1 MNTKNSHDLHVP
13 VMLNEIISNLSV
25 ALDLDLSSS
34 ATTMMND
41 SAAIGVAVRLSKYA
55 KKKLAAA
62 EADKATDT
70 TATEELVGAEE
81 VEGVDN
87 NKVAIESSIENTKEN
102 TVTKKTVE
110 ITNQTETTS
119 AKELPLRYL
128 DGTLGRGG
136 HLRAI
141 LDRWPQITAV
151 AFDQDPTAIAYA
163 KENFATEIQQNRLQ
177 LVHRN
182 FSEYTLEEFGTFDGM
197 LLDLGVSSPQLD
209 QADRG
214 FSFYHDG
221 PLDMRMNPQKGLT
234 AADIIATFSEEQL
247 IEIFKS
253 YGEIQRPFRVVR
265 AIIADRQTKP
275 FLRTRDLAGLIER
288 VDGWQRKGFHPATQY
303 FMALRLVVNQELEIL
318 EPSLLKL
325 VHGLRPKGRIAVL
338 TFHSLEDRIVKNTF
352 KSFES
357 VEGFGSVVN
366 KKVIVPGREEEV
378 ANPRSRSAKLR
389 VFEKF

>member
-13 VMLNEIISNLSV
+13 VMLNEIISSLSV
-25 ALDLDLSSS
+25 SLSATEAFADVVAAVPQKQIPLSKYARKKLAEVAEDSLEEAVAVGTLVLQTGPEGPKSSS
-34 ATTMMND
+34 AT
-41 SAAIGVAVRLSKYA
+41 R
-55 KKKLAAA
+55 
-62 EADKATDT
+62 
-70 TATEELVGAEE
+70 
-81 VEGVDN
+81 
-87 NKVAIESSIENTKEN
+87 
-102 TVTKKTVE
+102 
-110 ITNQTETTS
+110 
-119 AKELPLRYL
+119 KELPLRYL

-182 FSEYTLEEFGTFDGM
+182 FSEYTVEEFGTFDGM

-352 KSFES
+352 KEFES
-357 VEGFGSVVN
+357 LGLPVN
-366 KKVIVPGREEEV
+366 KKVIVPSREEESS
-378 ANPRSRSAKLR
+378 NPRSRSAKLR

>member
-1 MNTKNSHDLHVP
+1 MTTKNSHDLHVP
-13 VMLNEIISNLSV
+13 VMLNEIISNLSA

-34 ATTMMND
+34 AATLAAE
-41 SAAIGVAVRLSKYA
+41 SAAAGTGVRLSKYA

-62 EADKATDT
+62 EADKAAEADEP
-70 TATEELVGAEE
+70 EESVE
-81 VEGVDN
+81 VDGVDN
-87 NKVAIESSIENTKEN
+87 SKVAFAESAIENKTEN
-102 TVTKKTVE
+102 TIANKTVD
-110 ITNQTETTS
+110 IANQTVTPS

-182 FSEYTLEEFGTFDGM
+182 FSEYTVEEFGTFDGM

-234 AADIIATFSEEQL
+234 AADVIATFSEEQL
-247 IEIFKS
+247 LEIFKN

-352 KSFES
+352 KEFES
-357 VEGFGSVVN
+357 LGFPVN
-366 KKVIVPGREEEV
+366 KKVIVPSREEESS
-378 ANPRSRSAKLR
+378 NPRSRSAKLR

>member
-1 MNTKNSHDLHVP
+1 LHP
-13 VMLNEIISNLSV
+13 LADEPEESV
-25 ALDLDLSSS
+25 
-34 ATTMMND
+34 
-41 SAAIGVAVRLSKYA
+41 
-55 KKKLAAA
+55 
-62 EADKATDT
+62 
-70 TATEELVGAEE
+70 E
-81 VEGVDN
+81 VDGVDN
-87 NKVAIESSIENTKEN
+87 SKVAFAKSAIENKTEN
-102 TVTKKTVE
+102 TIANKAVD
-110 ITNQTETTS
+110 IANQTVTSS

-163 KENFATEIQQNRLQ
+163 KENFAAEIQQNRLQ

-182 FSEYTLEEFGTFDGM
+182 FSEYTVEEFGTFDGM

-234 AADIIATFSEEQL
+234 AADVIATFSEEQL
-247 IEIFKS
+247 LEIFKN

-275 FLRTRDLAGLIER
+275 FIRTRDLAGLIER

-303 FMALRLVVNQELEIL
+303 FMALRL
-318 EPSLLKL
+318 
-325 VHGLRPKGRIAVL
+325 A
-338 TFHSLEDRIVKNTF
+338 
-352 KSFES
+352 
-357 VEGFGSVVN
+357 VN
-366 KKVIVPGREEEV
+366 KELQVIKVVGCQSM
-378 ANPRSRSAKLR
+378 SR
-389 VFEKF
+389 FDF

>member
-1 MNTKNSHDLHVP
+1 MTTKNSHDLHVP
-13 VMLNEIISNLSV
+13 VMLNEIISNLSA

-34 ATTMMND
+34 AATVTD
-41 SAAIGVAVRLSKYA
+41 ESAAASAGVRLSKYA

-62 EADKATDT
+62 EVDKTAEADEP
-70 TATEELVGAEE
+70 TEAVE
-81 VEGVDN
+81 VEGSGN
-87 NKVAIESSIENTKEN
+87 SKVTTTESSIENTTEN
-102 TVTKKTVE
+102 TIANKTVS
-110 ITNQTETTS
+110 IAIQTVTPS

-182 FSEYTLEEFGTFDGM
+182 FSEYTVEEFGTFDGM

-209 QADRG
+209 QAERG

-234 AADIIATFSEEQL
+234 AADVIATFSEEQL
-247 IEIFKS
+247 LEIFKN

-352 KSFES
+352 KEFES
-357 VEGFGSVVN
+357 LGFPVN
-366 KKVIVPGREEEV
+366 KKVIVPSREEESS
-378 ANPRSRSAKLR
+378 NPRSRSAKLR